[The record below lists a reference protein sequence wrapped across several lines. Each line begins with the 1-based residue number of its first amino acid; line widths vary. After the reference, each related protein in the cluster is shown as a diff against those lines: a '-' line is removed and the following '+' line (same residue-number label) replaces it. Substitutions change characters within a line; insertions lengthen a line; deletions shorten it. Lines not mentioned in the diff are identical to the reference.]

1 MKKKIF
7 LILPIIVLMI
17 MIIIITVID
26 KKDYSIDF
34 NIDLELS
41 INDTKITNSIKSFSN
56 EQYNIEKI
64 NTKEL
69 TLEEEQQIIETA
81 LNITN
86 AYNDIT
92 NDKYV
97 SNIEKYVVRIP
108 EHRLDEILIYTDDF
122 KKWSDKVITI
132 EALANLFQSRNA
144 TFESIKGT
152 QITYTSSERSIVQ
165 VYVDNY
171 KITYGSTAYGL
182 DAIFEYEIVYEE
194 ASGLYKVNNL
204 AIEWVKDLN
213 DYYQQTETKERNQN
227 KYNSSSLSN
236 VSSYIPSSYT
246 NFDYSK
252 LKQVSN
258 NTTTNIYNQNKDSI
272 VIIDSASQGGMPTG
286 SASGFYIRS
295 GVVVTSYDSIYR
307 MIENGAVRY
316 YAVDSNDK
324 ITEIEGIIS
333 VYPEINIAILK
344 LKEENGTKVTIG
356 DSSTLEKNDPIVV
369 ISSSLGLKSSIKL
382 GIYFDTLEDDYKVI
396 RTSLPLIDGDAGSA
410 VFNLNGEVI
419 AINTSV
425 STSKSEYNSGLN
437 NATDISILKDVI
449 YKLNNQKFQEI
460 KSFSFDNII
469 KNEDFKVIN
478 EVDEKIWKKY
488 EELPLIT
495 KVVPLSLYSA
505 YTNDNYLIVRYKQEN
520 YNVLTNEE
528 IIKLYTKM
536 LATNSF
542 NPISANVYKKDNITI
557 RIQNNLGYIIII
569 VEGVV

>member
-252 LKQVSN
+252 LKQVSSH
-258 NTTTNIYNQNKDSI
+258 TTTNIYNQNKDSI

-449 YKLNNQKFQEI
+449 NKLNNQKFQEI

-478 EVDEKIWKKY
+478 EVDEKNWKKY

-569 VEGVV
+569 VEGVI

>member
-97 SNIEKYVVRIP
+97 SNIEKYVIRIP

-252 LKQVSN
+252 LKQVSSH
-258 NTTTNIYNQNKDSI
+258 TTTNIFNQNKDSI

-449 YKLNNQKFQEI
+449 NKLNNQKFQEI

-569 VEGVV
+569 VEGVI

>member
-17 MIIIITVID
+17 TIVIITIID
-26 KKDYSIDF
+26 KNDYSIDF
-34 NIDLELS
+34 NVDLELS

-69 TLEEEQQIIETA
+69 TLEEEAQIIETA

-97 SNIEKYVVRIP
+97 KNIEKYVVRVP
-108 EHRLDEILIYTDDF
+108 AHRLDEILIYTDDY
-122 KKWSDKVITI
+122 KEWSDKVITI
-132 EALANLFQSRNA
+132 EALANLFLSRNA

-152 QITYTSSERSIVQ
+152 QITYTSSERNIVQ

-194 ASGLYKVNNL
+194 ISGLYKVNKL

-227 KYNSSSLSN
+227 KYNGNSLSN

-252 LKQVSN
+252 LKTISSY
-258 NTTTNIYNQNKDSI
+258 TTTSIYNQNKDSV

-295 GVVVTSYDSIYR
+295 GVIVTSYDSIYT

-344 LKEENGTKVTIG
+344 LKEETGTKVTIG

-382 GIYFDTLEDDYKVI
+382 GIYFDTLEDDYKLI
-396 RTSLPLIDGDAGSA
+396 RTSLPLIDGDTGSA

-437 NATDISILKDVI
+437 NATDIKILKDVI
-449 YKLNNQKFQEI
+449 DKLNNQNFKDI
-460 KSFSFDNII
+460 KSFSF
-469 KNEDFKVIN
+469 NEILKKEEIKVIN

-505 YTNDNYLIVRYKQEN
+505 YTNDNYLIIRYKQEN

-528 IIKLYTKM
+528 IIKLYTKN

-557 RIQNNLGYIIII
+557 RIQNNLGYIVII
-569 VEGVV
+569 VEGVI